1 MDYCSSVNY
10 DLGSMSRCVTLGFC
24 NLLLLVSVLKTKV
37 YFIKVFISIKDLK
50 ALYKLI
56 HRFQEFIHYL
66 YGELKQSM
74 NSVYL
79 THSSLCLSISN

>member
-56 HRFQEFIHYL
+56 HRFQEFIQ
-66 YGELKQSM
+66 EF
-74 NSVYL
+74 
-79 THSSLCLSISN
+79 SSWRTEAEYEQRLSNA